1 MSTLLCARAALAH
14 ISFAS
19 QAATIYNRNRRR
31 KTLEISTQYD
41 IMEKIEISMPCK
53 LMLARRSF
61 FALRHRR
68 GRKNNVQ
75 NQVRRVRL
83 PAGVSAADLCGRSV
97 LPICILRTHGRAHAY
112 LRRETTGD
120 FGRICWIMSG
130 IREIG
135 RMHIGMTMD
144 LVISFKITEQ
154 KLKS

>member
-1 MSTLLCARAALAH
+1 MSPSCAPARRQRTFRSLLK
-14 ISFAS
+14 
-19 QAATIYNRNRRR
+19 RRLYIIGIGEE

-68 GRKNNVQ
+68 GRKNSVQ

-83 PAGVSAADLCGRSV
+83 SAGVSAADFRGRSV
-97 LPICILRTHGRAHAY
+97 LPICVLRTHGRAHAY
-112 LRRETTGD
+112 LRRGITGD
-120 FGRICWIMSG
+120 FGRICWIMS
-130 IREIG
+130 ENSETG
-135 RMHIGMTMD
+135 RVHRDWMHC